1 MILVIYCAGGFGREI
16 LDIAYRINSVSNRW
30 EDVIFL
36 DDVLDTGTNVSGIL
50 TQKFPDIMRF
60 CGDGDGDGDCE
71 FVIANGEPAIRK
83 MLSEKINDHALAIL
97 CDPTVIISTTANIGN
112 GLIVAAY
119 SSIASDAKIG
129 MNVAINTQS
138 VVGHDVEIG
147 DHSVISSMVNVGG
160 GTTVGESSYLG
171 MGAQIKER
179 VKIGSNSIIGMGSIV
194 YKDIPDGVIA
204 LGNPARFPRSVLIF
218 SMLITFNYLTVQC
231 VNFIG
236 PDY

>member
-30 EDVIFL
+30 EDILFL
-36 DDVLDTGTNVSGIL
+36 DDVLEPGTNVSGIS
-50 TQKFPDIMRF
+50 TQKFTDVMRL
-60 CGDGDGDGDCE
+60 CGDSE
-71 FVIANGEPAIRK
+71 FVIANGEPTARK
-83 MLSEKINDHALAIL
+83 ILAEKIRDHRLAIL

-112 GLIVAAY
+112 GLIVAPY
-119 SSIASDAKIG
+119 SSIASYAKIG

-147 DHSVISSMVNVGG
+147 DHSVISSMVNIGG

-204 LGNPARFPRSVLIF
+204 LGNPARVVRKNERQKIF
-218 SMLITFNYLTVQC
+218 E
-231 VNFIG
+231 
-236 PDY
+236 

>member
-1 MILVIYCAGGFGREI
+1 VILVIYCAGGLGREI

-30 EDVIFL
+30 EDILFL
-36 DDVLDTGTNVSGIL
+36 DDVLDSGTNVSGIS
-50 TQKFPDIMRF
+50 TQKFTDVMRL
-60 CGDGDGDGDCE
+60 CGESE
-71 FVIANGEPAIRK
+71 FVIANGEPTSRK
-83 MLSEKINDHALAIL
+83 MLAEKILDHPLAIL
-97 CDPTVIISTTANIGN
+97 CDPTVIISTTAKIGN
-112 GLIVAAY
+112 GLIVAPY

-147 DHSVISSMVNVGG
+147 DHSVISSMVNIGG
-160 GTTVGESSYLG
+160 GTTVGELSYLG

-204 LGNPARFPRSVLIF
+204 LGNPARVVRKNERQKIF
-218 SMLITFNYLTVQC
+218 E
-231 VNFIG
+231 
-236 PDY
+236 